1 VTQQQQRDRE
11 IVRNLARQIAELAAS
26 PEYETRRKRWRDVNG
41 LRKPDR
47 APVWCRP
54 AGVWAEILPQSAL
67 ECADPLCRS
76 VEYSLRQDLFKDWV
90 GDDHLI
96 EPWWPVSAAFD
107 CDSPHTWGMPV
118 QQLVDST
125 DLGGWCYD
133 PPLKTEEDFERVTIP
148 TFTYNSERT
157 QQALSQMDELLG
169 DILPVRLVC
178 GPPLTTW
185 VNTAL
190 DQLRGMSAM
199 MLDLA
204 LQPHLVH
211 RLLAKLLEASLRALR
226 AAEDTGLLTPNN
238 YGGMYCSDPIN
249 DPPPNGPYRLHHLW
263 ATANSQEFDEVSPAM
278 WEEFCLNYQLPI
290 MQQFGLSQY
299 GCCEDLTRKIA
310 GVLRIPNLR
319 VFVCSAWTDLDQ
331 VIAACGQRY
340 TIMWRQMASEVTL
353 SPDLTQVREHLDE
366 GMRKLQG
373 CHYQVVLREVQTSPH
388 GPERIRDWARL
399 GIELAEKYG

>member
-1 VTQQQQRDRE
+1 
-11 IVRNLARQIAELAAS
+11 
-26 PEYETRRKRWRDVNG
+26 
-41 LRKPDR
+41 
-47 APVWCRP
+47 
-54 AGVWAEILPQSAL
+54 
-67 ECADPLCRS
+67 
-76 VEYSLRQDLFKDWV
+76 
-90 GDDHLI
+90 
-96 EPWWPVSAAFD
+96 
-107 CDSPHTWGMPV
+107 M
-118 QQLVDST
+118 
-125 DLGGWCYD
+125 
-133 PPLKTEEDFERVTIP
+133 
-148 TFTYNSERT
+148 
-157 QQALSQMDELLG
+157 
-169 DILPVRLVC
+169 
-178 GPPLTTW
+178 
-185 VNTAL
+185 
-190 DQLRGMSAM
+190 
-199 MLDLA
+199 
-204 LQPHLVH
+204 
-211 RLLAKLLEASLRALR
+211 AKLLEGCLHDLRTVAQS
-226 AAEDTGLLTPNN
+226 GLLTQNHH
-238 YGGMYCSDPIN
+238 GGMLCSDPV
-249 DPPPNGPYRLHHLW
+249 NGSPEPGEVRLHHLW
-263 ATANSQEFDEVSPAM
+263 DGANSQEFDEVSPAM